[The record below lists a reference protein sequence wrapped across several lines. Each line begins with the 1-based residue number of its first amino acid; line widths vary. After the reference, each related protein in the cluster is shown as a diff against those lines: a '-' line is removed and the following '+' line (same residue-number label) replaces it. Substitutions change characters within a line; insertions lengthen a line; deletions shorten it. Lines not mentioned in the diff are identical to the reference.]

1 MSEGEKKKSRK
12 TLILQDLSLFDLILS
27 LRFSGERGIRTPGA
41 SQLNGFQD
49 RRDRPLCH
57 LSECKSRTVFRFYQ
71 IFSAFFIACRGKTL
85 IINQKYA
92 VLFGR
97 LGKKINFVFDN
108 VPPTNPYNFDRY
120 E

>member
-1 MSEGEKKKSRK
+1 MYFTVHRFFIRSTLAEREGFEPPEPRS
-12 TLILQDLSLFDLILS
+12 S
-27 LRFSGERGIRTPGA
+27 
-41 SQLNGFQD
+41 
-49 RRDRPLCH
+49 
-57 LSECKSRTVFRFYQ
+57 TVFKTAA
-71 IFSAFFIACRGKTL
+71 IDHSATSPSAKVEQFFGSTKYFPRFFIACRGKRL

-108 VPPTNPYNFDRY
+108 IPPTNPYNFDRY